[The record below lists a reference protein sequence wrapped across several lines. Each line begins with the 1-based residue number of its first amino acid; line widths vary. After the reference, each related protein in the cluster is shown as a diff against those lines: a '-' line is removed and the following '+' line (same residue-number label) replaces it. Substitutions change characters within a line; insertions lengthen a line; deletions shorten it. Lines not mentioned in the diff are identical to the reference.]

1 MASPYVHTNGFGG
14 TAGATLATLSPVLT
28 SGVVWY
34 VHSGTGTDAVS
45 PRGKERLRPL
55 ATIGQAHTNASNN
68 DVIVFLSGHSE
79 TITGTQTLSKTGISY
94 LGEGTGTSRPTFVR
108 NVDANG
114 FVFSGAGC
122 LIENLL
128 FDNDGAAAATTGDRV
143 VVSGASCSVVNC
155 YFRVSSTALV
165 TSGALVVSGNNCTIS
180 GGTQFINAGSTN
192 TIGALSVGNVS
203 DLTLDDVTFDGGTS
217 GWGSGVVAATLGTI
231 TRLKAR
237 NVDLLNGSDMTI
249 ATSSFGTLHVRNRT
263 GASQVTW
270 TA

>member
-14 TAGATLATLSPVLT
+14 TAGATLATLSPVYT

-55 ATIGQAHTNASNN
+55 ASIAQAHTNASNN

-79 TITGTQTLSKTGISY
+79 TITGTTTLSKTGVHY
-94 LGEGTGTSRPTFVR
+94 LGEGSGTSRPTFIR

-114 FVFSGAGC
+114 YVFSGAGC

-128 FDNDGAAAATTGDRV
+128 FDNDGALALTTGDRV
-143 VVSGASCSVVNC
+143 VVSGASCSVVGC
-155 YFRVSSTALV
+155 YFKVSSTALI
-165 TSGALVVSGNNCTIS
+165 TSAALVVSAANTTIS
-180 GGTQFINAGSTN
+180 GGTQFVNAGSTN
-192 TIGALSVGNVS
+192 TLGGLSVGNVA
-203 DLTLDDVTFDGGTS
+203 DLTLDDVLFDGGSS
-217 GWGSGVVAATLGTI
+217 GWGSGVVAAVLGTI
-231 TRLKAR
+231 TRLKAK

-249 ATSSFGTLHVRNRT
+249 ATSSFGALHVRLKT
-263 GASQVTW
+263 GASQVVW
-270 TA
+270 AA